1 MSTISKQYEKS
12 ILQLENVRKN
22 RRLSNER
29 LNEIQKNCDEIRE
42 YINNCYIKHFLK
54 LSL

>member
-1 MSTISKQYEKS
+1 MSTIIKEYEQS
-12 ILQLENVRKN
+12 ILQLNNVRKN
-22 RRLSNER
+22 RIANDKRLT
-29 LNEIQKNCDEIRE
+29 EIKKNCDEMRQ